1 MSNNTSTPD
10 LALSKAIVDQA
21 PDAIIFAD
29 HGGLIRVWNSGAER
43 IFGHAAADVIGG
55 PLDII
60 IPERMLQAH
69 NKGFDH
75 AVATGEMKYV
85 DKVLT
90 TRSMH
95 KDGSQIYIDM
105 SFGMVRDE
113 SGKIL
118 GALAVAR
125 DITERFTSDKAQRV
139 RIAELEKALA
149 DKSGSAAS

>member
-1 MSNNTSTPD
+1 MQTNNVDP
-10 LALSKAIVDQA
+10 ALSKAIVDQA

-29 HGGLIRVWNSGAER
+29 TGGLIRVWNSGAER
-43 IFGHAAADVIGG
+43 IFGHMAADVIGG

-60 IPERMLQAH
+60 IPERMLAAH

-75 AVATGEMKYV
+75 AVSTGEMKYV
-85 DKVLT
+85 NKVLT

-113 SGKIL
+113 AGKIQ

-125 DITERFTSDKAQRV
+125 DITERFASEKAQRV
-139 RIAELEKALA
+139 RIAELEKTVQE
-149 DKSGSAAS
+149 KSGNAAG

>member
-1 MSNNTSTPD
+1 MQTNNVD

-29 HGGLIRVWNSGAER
+29 TSGLIRVWNSGAER

-60 IPERMLQAH
+60 IPERMLAAH

-75 AVATGEMKYV
+75 AVSTGEMKYV
-85 DKVLT
+85 NKVLT

-105 SFGMVRDE
+105 SFGVVHDPD
-113 SGKIL
+113 GKIL

-125 DITERFTSDKAQRV
+125 DITERFASEKAQRV
-139 RIAELEKALA
+139 RIAELEKAVQEKTGNTA
-149 DKSGSAAS
+149 E

>member
-1 MSNNTSTPD
+1 MQTNNVD

-29 HGGLIRVWNSGAER
+29 TGGLIRVWNSGAER
-43 IFGHAAADVIGG
+43 IFGHMAADVIGG

-60 IPERMLQAH
+60 IPERMLAAH

-75 AVATGEMKYV
+75 AVSTGEMKYV
-85 DKVLT
+85 NKVLT

-95 KDGSQIYIDM
+95 KDGSRIYIDM
-105 SFGMVRDE
+105 SFGMVRDPD
-113 SGKIL
+113 GKIM

-125 DITERFTSDKAQRV
+125 DITERFANESAQRV
-139 RIAELEKALA
+139 RIAELEKAVQEKTGNTA
-149 DKSGSAAS
+149 E

>member
-29 HGGLIRVWNSGAER
+29 PAGLIRVWNSGAER

-118 GALAVAR
+118 GALAIAR
-125 DITERFTSDKAQRV
+125 DITERFSNDKAQRV

-149 DKSGSAAS
+149 DQAGSAAS